1 MGNIENKLKPHYL
14 CFTSGLFSVVLII
27 YFLSDNK
34 ILEKNILASFLFLC
48 LILSQLF
55 WYNPIQNSFMHNID
69 GIVAKTNVI
78 LFFLY
83 TLFYK
88 KLSTNVLF
96 LYLLL
101 STLSVYAFIRGK
113 YYSYKEWCCDDH
125 LFNHSLVHIGAFF
138 AAMYVFI

>member
-1 MGNIENKLKPHYL
+1 MGNKLKPHYL
-14 CFTSGLFSVVLII
+14 CFTSGLFSIVLII

-48 LILSQLF
+48 FIFSQLF
-55 WYNPIQNSFMHNID
+55 WYDPIQYSLIHKVD
-69 GIVAKTNVI
+69 GIVAKTNVF

-88 KLSTNVLF
+88 KLSTIILF

-101 STLSVYAFIRGK
+101 TTLSGYAFYRSNS
-113 YYSYKEWCCDDH
+113 YSNKEWCCDEH
-125 LFNHSLVHIGAFF
+125 LFNHSLVHIGGFF
-138 AAMYVFI
+138 GAMYVFI